1 MWYDKHSRDLPWREN
16 IDFYSVYLSEVML
29 QQTKVETVIPY
40 YNKWLNEYP
49 TIDSVAFSNL
59 DDLLKLWEGL
69 GYYSRCI
76 NFYNACVILHNQYN
90 SQLPN
95 NISDFIKLPGVGN
108 YISSAVYSIVAK
120 ESIPAIDTNVTRVI
134 SRVLAIKNLTNYNK
148 RRIRIFLQKF
158 IDKDR
163 PGDINQALM
172 DLGSSICSY
181 KNTQCTNCPI
191 NKLCKAKN
199 LLFPFSYPMKSIKR
213 SKKIKHF
220 ISALIF
226 YNRKF
231 LIIKRPYNTM
241 LGGLWELP
249 TTEVNKKNSEPTQ
262 LPNYIRDTL
271 NFKIHVKNKICTIK
285 HSYSH
290 FNISLTLYYCIT
302 GSNKFKNIENL
313 CWITNN
319 DVPNYAFSKSNHKLF
334 KILDAN
340 NWNV

>member
-1 MWYDKHSRDLPWREN
+1 
-16 IDFYSVYLSEVML
+16 
-29 QQTKVETVIPY
+29 
-40 YNKWLNEYP
+40 
-49 TIDSVAFSNL
+49 
-59 DDLLKLWEGL
+59 
-69 GYYSRCI
+69 
-76 NFYNACVILHNQYN
+76 
-90 SQLPN
+90 
-95 NISDFIKLPGVGN
+95 
-108 YISSAVYSIVAK
+108 
-120 ESIPAIDTNVTRVI
+120 
-134 SRVLAIKNLTNYNK
+134 
-148 RRIRIFLQKF
+148 
-158 IDKDR
+158 
-163 PGDINQALM
+163 M

-181 KNTQCTNCPI
+181 KNTQCTKCPI
-191 NKLCKAKN
+191 NKFCKAKN

>member
-1 MWYDKHSRDLPWREN
+1 
-16 IDFYSVYLSEVML
+16 
-29 QQTKVETVIPY
+29 
-40 YNKWLNEYP
+40 
-49 TIDSVAFSNL
+49 
-59 DDLLKLWEGL
+59 
-69 GYYSRCI
+69 
-76 NFYNACVILHNQYN
+76 
-90 SQLPN
+90 
-95 NISDFIKLPGVGN
+95 
-108 YISSAVYSIVAK
+108 
-120 ESIPAIDTNVTRVI
+120 
-134 SRVLAIKNLTNYNK
+134 
-148 RRIRIFLQKF
+148 
-158 IDKDR
+158 
-163 PGDINQALM
+163 M
-172 DLGSSICSY
+172 DLGSSICSS
-181 KNTQCTNCPI
+181 KKTQCTKCPI

-199 LLFPFSYPMKSIKR
+199 LFFPFSYPMKSIKR

-226 YNRKF
+226 YNKKF

-290 FNISLTLYYCIT
+290 FNISLTLYYCVT